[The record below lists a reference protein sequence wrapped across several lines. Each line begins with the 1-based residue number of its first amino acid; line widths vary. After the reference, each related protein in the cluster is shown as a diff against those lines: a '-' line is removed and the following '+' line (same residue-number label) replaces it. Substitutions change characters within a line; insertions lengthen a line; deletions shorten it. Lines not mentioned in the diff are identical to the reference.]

1 MLGLFS
7 ATFSQGDSKT
17 IDPGTASLLATRY
30 SADDSARVPPA
41 ESPYT
46 LTLEAPCAVIS
57 EEMRPAISGTTT
69 PAVPP
74 CCSNG

>member
-17 IDPGTASLLATRY
+17 IDAGTASLLATRY
-30 SADDSARVPPA
+30 SAAASARLPPA

-46 LTLEAPCAVIS
+46 LTLLAPWAAIS
-57 EEMRPAISGTTT
+57 DSMRPAISGTTT

-74 CCSNG
+74 CCSSG